1 MARDDH
7 QDPVVRPVA
16 GIRGGGAVDDDG
28 GSVSDHERRSTPIG
42 HEPRPTPIEHDPRT
56 TVPPHEQRHPPI
68 EHEHE
73 HETVGGDRVR
83 GHGGFPHERLDAY
96 RVALAM
102 ASVSKRVAADI
113 PRGHRSVA
121 AAAVAA
127 SIICCERPRM
137 GCCCSRKV
145 PTDAHPRRS
154 DSVLPRVVPSAP
166 KSLQRLTSS
175 GLSTLDRH
183 IGHWNSNTWPAEW
196 RQCSRG

>member
-96 RVALAM
+96 RVALTM
-102 ASVSKRVAADI
+102 ASASKRVAADI

-121 AAAVAA
+121 DHMLRAAANGVLLLAEGANRRTPKEKRQRFAESRAECAEVAA
-127 SIICCERPRM
+127 AADLVAALDLGP
-137 GCCCSRKV
+137 
-145 PTDAHPRRS
+145 AHRAWE
-154 DSVLPRVVPSAP
+154 LKHLAGRVAAM
-166 KSLQRLTSS
+166 LTGLITRL
-175 GLSTLDRH
+175 
-183 IGHWNSNTWPAEW
+183 N
-196 RQCSRG
+196 